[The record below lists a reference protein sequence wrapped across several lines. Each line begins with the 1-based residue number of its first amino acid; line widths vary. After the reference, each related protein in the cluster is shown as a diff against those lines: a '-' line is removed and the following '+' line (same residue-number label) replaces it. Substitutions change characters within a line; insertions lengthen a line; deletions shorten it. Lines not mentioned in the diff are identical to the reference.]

1 MFSMFSPDSKI
12 MQVLA
17 RFADLVILN
26 GLYLITCIP
35 VFTIGA
41 ANTALYNV
49 CFRMLR
55 EEGGVVKPY
64 FRAFWENFKQATVLW
79 LLLLFIGV
87 PAYLYFDKFYHFESI
102 LRYGYVLFVSILML
116 TILVGGFVFPWLS
129 RFQNNV
135 PTTLRN
141 AMLLSIGHLPK
152 ALVILMVN
160 VLPFGLWIVNYD
172 LFLRVSFL
180 WISLYFAA
188 GAYFNANL
196 LRSVFAPYIS
206 EEA

>member
-12 MQVLA
+12 MQVFA

-26 GLYLITCIP
+26 FLYLISCIP

-41 ANTALYNV
+41 ANTALYHV

-64 FRAFWENFKQATVLW
+64 FRAFRENFKQATVLW
-79 LLLLFIGV
+79 LLLLFVGV

-102 LRYGYVLFVSILML
+102 LRYGYVLFVSILTL
-116 TILVGGFVFPWLS
+116 TGLVGGFVFPWLS

-141 AMLLSIGHLPK
+141 AMLLSVGHLPK

-160 VLPFGLWIVNYD
+160 VLPFGLWIANYD
-172 LFLRVSFL
+172 LFLKVSFL

-196 LRSVFAPYIS
+196 LRGVFAPYIS
-206 EEA
+206 EET